1 MNVKPHTDNTF
12 KTPDLSGKT
21 WSTRIMTQIIA
32 SPAELFELARS
43 RKSAVVIVLPHAYEA
58 VQSLRKMGS
67 QYQFLKSAPS
77 IAGKIAILSMEG
89 GAETAEDLK
98 LFATLSPACGMKDGR
113 VVNTTG
119 HALPFEDE
127 ELEAGAP
134 DLPVDEELGGYTLQ
148 RAGNEWYY
156 YETADTVEQDAVL
169 AYLHGLAMLAAVI
182 KKEVAE

>member
-1 MNVKPHTDNTF
+1 MAH
-12 KTPDLSGKT
+12 
-21 WSTRIMTQIIA
+21 IIA

-77 IAGKIAILSMEG
+77 IAGKIALLSLEG
-89 GAETAEDLK
+89 GMETDEDLE
-98 LFATLSPACGMKDGR
+98 LFDTLSPACGMKDGR

-119 HALPFEDE
+119 HILPFEDA
-127 ELEAGAP
+127 ELEAGTP
-134 DLPVDEELGGYTLQ
+134 DMPVDEELDNYTMQ

-156 YETADTVEQDAVL
+156 YETADTIEQDAVL
-169 AYLHGLAMLAAVI
+169 AYLHGLAALAAVV
-182 KKEVAE
+182 KSEVSK